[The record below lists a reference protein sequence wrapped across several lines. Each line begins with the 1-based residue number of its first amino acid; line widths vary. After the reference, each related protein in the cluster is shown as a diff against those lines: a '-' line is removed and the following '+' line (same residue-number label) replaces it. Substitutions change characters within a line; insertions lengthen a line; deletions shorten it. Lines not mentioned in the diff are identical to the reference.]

1 MPPKRTLRIAIEG
14 CCHGMLDDIYSQL
27 AIRQQ
32 QTGQKIDL
40 LIICGDFQAIRN
52 ITDLKC
58 MSCPDK
64 YKQIGGFYRYYT
76 GERQAPVLTMF
87 VGGNHEA
94 GNHMRELYYGG
105 WVAPKIFYMGGSS
118 VVRFGGLRIGGI
130 SGIFKDF
137 DFAKGYYEQPPFR
150 GSSRPSMHHVRSFEV
165 FKMLQTRTPLD
176 IVISHDWPQRIER
189 FGDTAKLLSKKPFF
203 KDEIDKNELGSP
215 ANALLMERLR
225 PKWWFS
231 AHMHVRFTANVGSLE
246 TMYDKGWNGV
256 PPYDAIEKTEPIYAD
271 KILNTSA
278 SASDKVTSGT
288 GVGTNKDEIAIDS
301 SSDSELSDS
310 QSARQTADNSSFPN
324 RSTANKTRLPLN
336 LPPPKQSSI
345 AVTDELALESE
356 HKEEKHDPAAQQ
368 QSGPEEDIPSFAKN
382 PSADE
387 PAKETSNVLAED
399 PTFSDPRVSGRS
411 TKFLA
416 LDKCLP
422 RRQFMEVV
430 DVEVDG
436 DYDSNVPHLQLE
448 YDPEWLAI
456 LRLCQQY
463 MPLDEAPF
471 FPPENA
477 VFTGDASPIPL
488 FPDAH
493 FKQELEWV
501 NRNVFAEG
509 PVFIPPNFVPMA
521 PTPPPRT
528 PDSAHFGLA
537 SRDYG
542 PSNRGDRGRGGR
554 AGGSRERG
562 GHGRGESRND
572 SRPWDGPLP
581 YFLYPNPQTDD
592 FCRMLGLQNIL
603 PKRRT

>member
-64 YKQIGGFYRYYT
+64 YKQVGGFYRYYT
-76 GERQAPVLTMF
+76 GERQAPILTMF

-150 GSSRPSMHHVRSFEV
+150 GSSRSSMHHVRSFEV

-176 IVISHDWPQRIER
+176 IVISHDWPRRIER

-203 KDEIDKNELGSP
+203 KDEINKSELGSP
-215 ANALLMERLR
+215 ANALLVERLR

-231 AHMHVRFTANVGSLE
+231 AHLHVRFTANVGSLE
-246 TMYDKGWNGV
+246 TVYDKGWNGV
-256 PPYDAIEKTEPIYAD
+256 PPYNTIEKPEPIDAA
-271 KILNTSA
+271 KMLNTNTST
-278 SASDKVTSGT
+278 SNKVTSRT
-288 GVGTNKDEIAIDS
+288 GAGTNKDEIAIDS
-301 SSDSELSDS
+301 ASDSELSDT
-310 QSARQTADNSSFPN
+310 QSANT
-324 RSTANKTRLPLN
+324 TRLSLN
-336 LPPPKQSSI
+336 LPPPKHSNI
-345 AVTDELALESE
+345 AVTEELLNLESE
-356 HKEEKHDPAAQQ
+356 HEEEKHDAVVQQ
-368 QSGPEEDIPSFAKN
+368 QSEPEENIPSFAEN

-387 PAKETSNVLAED
+387 LAKETANVLAEE
-399 PTFSDPRVSGRS
+399 PTFSDPRVPGRS
-411 TKFLA
+411 TRFLA

-430 DVEVDG
+430 EVEVDG
-436 DYDSNVPHLQLE
+436 DYDSIVPHLQLE

-477 VFTGDASPIPL
+477 VFTEDTSPIPL

-493 FKQELEWV
+493 FNQELEWV
-501 NRNVFAEG
+501 NRNVFADG
-509 PVFIPPNFVPMA
+509 PVFIPPNFVRMA
-521 PTPPPRT
+521 PTPPPGT

-542 PSNRGDRGRGGR
+542 PSNRGNRGRGGR
-554 AGGSRERG
+554 AGGGRGRG
-562 GHGRGESRND
+562 GYGRGESRND
-572 SRPWDGPLP
+572 SQPWDGPLP

-603 PKRRT
+603 PRRRT